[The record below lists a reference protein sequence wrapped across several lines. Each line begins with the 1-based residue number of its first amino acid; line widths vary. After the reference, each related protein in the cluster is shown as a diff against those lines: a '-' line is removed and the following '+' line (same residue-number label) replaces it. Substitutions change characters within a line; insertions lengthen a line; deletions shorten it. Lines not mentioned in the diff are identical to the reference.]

1 MLKCI
6 PQQQSTTEFHFSYGS
21 NGFHRF
27 KENRHEMSNT
37 YFFLLILVPV
47 SKLLVFVVLEPASVI
62 IDTDIVMII
71 NEVLKMDK
79 DGAEGERKKKL

>member
-1 MLKCI
+1 
-6 PQQQSTTEFHFSYGS
+6 
-21 NGFHRF
+21 
-27 KENRHEMSNT
+27 MSNT
-37 YFFLLILVPV
+37 YLFLLILVPV

-71 NEVLKMDK
+71 NEVLKMDE

>member
-1 MLKCI
+1 
-6 PQQQSTTEFHFSYGS
+6 
-21 NGFHRF
+21 
-27 KENRHEMSNT
+27 MSNT

-62 IDTDIVMII
+62 NDTDIVMII
-71 NEVLKMDK
+71 NEGLKMDE

>member
-1 MLKCI
+1 
-6 PQQQSTTEFHFSYGS
+6 
-21 NGFHRF
+21 
-27 KENRHEMSNT
+27 MSNT